1 VRSGFNPAK
10 HYAHHQLLPFTKN
23 TVEAEGMIQE
33 SQLEKTAEKKQ
44 RGRKRTSAD
53 SKNLVTPTIS
63 NHLT

>member
-1 VRSGFNPAK
+1 VRSGLYPAK
-10 HYAHHQLLPFTKN
+10 HYAHLQLVSFTKN
-23 TVEAEGMIQE
+23 SGEAEGLIKE